1 MKWTTSHQTHR
12 YNVRDILKYSQV
24 SITSSIVFRCY
35 LISYF
40 VYVLLHNMVLL
51 NIVDLERS
59 LMITKWWSEAVTRN
73 RIDHTI
79 AKKKTITNN
88 HVKNTVQKTKDRT
101 TRTQQKTGINP
112 CVVTEYI
119 VILLRIYIHNG

>member
-1 MKWTTSHQTHR
+1 
-12 YNVRDILKYSQV
+12 
-24 SITSSIVFRCY
+24 
-35 LISYF
+35 
-40 VYVLLHNMVLL
+40 MVLL

-73 RIDHTI
+73 RIDDTI

-112 CVVTEYI
+112 SVVTEYI